1 MTETFRNFKNVNFPC
16 SDDSNLNLFEY
27 GRISLQ
33 VYRKRFCG
41 ISRKKAKNEQ
51 EFGRNGM

>member
-1 MTETFRNFKNVNFPC
+1 MNVPC
-16 SDDSNLNLFEY
+16 CDDLNLKLFEC

-33 VYRKRFCG
+33 EYRRRFCG
-41 ISRKKAKNEQ
+41 ISRNDAKNEQ